1 MCVNALRAMGSRTLC
16 PRRARVPQSQIVG
29 VNRYPQQAGSC
40 NTRQPRDAVQTEMR
54 SFYCFVDWA
63 TTDLPGLDYAVAKAI
78 CTAAWSWLDHF
89 HPEIGDEHGYPDF
102 LVGTQPE
109 SWDQGAVQM
118 EVEEGVLV

>member
-1 MCVNALRAMGSRTLC
+1 
-16 PRRARVPQSQIVG
+16 
-29 VNRYPQQAGSC
+29 
-40 NTRQPRDAVQTEMR
+40 MR

-109 SWDQGAVQM
+109 SWDQVVESSTRRSGAWLVALPALASAATRDCASD
-118 EVEEGVLV
+118 EGLASSGSGSERWVECSGGGSQRPEG